1 MRRDFARFCAS
12 WFHWERCLSS
22 NILTCH
28 CRTRAPQTMK
38 ILGTLQHCPLT
49 ILINSGSTHNFIDP
63 IIIRKANIPT
73 QSDAIFEV
81 MVANGERLKG
91 NGICKNVLIHS
102 QGVPIKADF
111 FLLSLGG
118 CDAVLGVQ
126 WLRTLGPV
134 LWDFSALSM
143 SFKDQDQEFQH
154 KGIPSKGN

>member
-1 MRRDFARFCAS
+1 
-12 WFHWERCLSS
+12 
-22 NILTCH
+22 
-28 CRTRAPQTMK
+28 MK

-118 CDAVLGVQ
+118 CDAVLGAKLV
-126 WLRTLGPV
+126 GPV
-134 LWDFSALSM
+134 LSCLCHLRIKTRNFNAREFLQKATKLVGPGQLA
-143 SFKDQDQEFQH
+143 KDMRSNGQVFTISSVHGHCIGSVGPENQRGD
-154 KGIPSKGN
+154 N